1 MDFKGEKEA
10 FVSGLSGTSIWEI
23 YLILSTS
30 SIGLIVRHVGILCSE
45 RVSRWHQNYFLYV
58 EYSVYIYI
66 SLSFIS
72 FVIHRHSICIILLE
86 WLLLLMNQ
94 WTVDELMTTANL
106 PSSGG
111 NSLCC

>member
-66 SLSFIS
+66 YIFILYKLCHTQTFNLYNFIGMAIATDES
-72 FVIHRHSICIILLE
+72 
-86 WLLLLMNQ
+86 
-94 WTVDELMTTANL
+94 VD
-106 PSSGG
+106 S
-111 NSLCC
+111 